1 MKNIVIQILIATV
14 ASVLSSLIL
23 MALQGSVKQIEE
35 PQRMLMVSSPS
46 TRTVHETQWRG

>member
-14 ASVLSSLIL
+14 ASVLSSMIL
-23 MALQGSVKQIEE
+23 MALQGPVKQIEV

-46 TRTVHETQWRG
+46 TRIAHESQWRG